1 MKLILQKILSGFLSG
16 LLISMGGIIFLLCEN
31 NVVGATLFSVG
42 LMMIVTRGYLLYTG
56 IIGEVP
62 NNFKWSFA
70 WLIFLCLIGNLL
82 GTSFA
87 GLFIPD
93 GHSLILRA
101 ETVTEAKVAKS
112 ALRIL
117 FDSIGCGVLM
127 YLAVN
132 SYKQFNKN
140 YLLLIFPVIV
150 FILAGFEHSI
160 ADMFYFAA
168 SGYLFS
174 VDGILL
180 TLLIILGNAIG
191 AIAFS
196 LIHKFVKLELG
207 K

>member
-1 MKLILQKILSGFLSG
+1 MKTVLQRILSGFLSG

-31 NVVGATLFSVG
+31 NVVGSTLFSMG
-42 LMMIVTRGYLLYTG
+42 LIMIVTRGYLLYTG
-56 IIGEVP
+56 IIGELP

-70 WLIFLCLIGNLL
+70 GIILLCLIGNLL
-82 GTSFA
+82 GTSCA

-93 GHSLILRA
+93 GHNLILRA
-101 ETVTEAKVAKS
+101 ETVTAAKVAKS
-112 ALRIL
+112 VVRIL

-132 SYKQFNKN
+132 SYKQYNKN

-168 SGYLFS
+168 SGFLFT
-174 VDGILL
+174 VNGALL

-196 LIHKFVKLELG
+196 LIHKYINLEAA

>member
-1 MKLILQKILSGFLSG
+1 MKTVLQRILSGFLSG

-31 NVVGATLFSVG
+31 NIVGSALFSLG
-42 LMMIVTRGYLLYTG
+42 LIMIVTRGYLLYTG
-56 IIGEVP
+56 IIGELP

-70 WLIFLCLIGNLL
+70 GIIALCLIGNLL
-82 GTSFA
+82 GTAFA
-87 GLFIPD
+87 GVVIPD
-93 GHSLILRA
+93 GHNLILRA
-101 ETVTEAKVAKS
+101 ETITSAKMAKS
-112 ALRIL
+112 IYRIL

-132 SYKQFNKN
+132 SYKQYNKN
-140 YLLLIFPVIV
+140 YILLILPVIV
-150 FILAGFEHSI
+150 FILVGFEHSI

-168 SGYLFS
+168 SGFLFT
-174 VDGILL
+174 VNGALL

-196 LIHKFVKLELG
+196 LIHKYVKLEVA